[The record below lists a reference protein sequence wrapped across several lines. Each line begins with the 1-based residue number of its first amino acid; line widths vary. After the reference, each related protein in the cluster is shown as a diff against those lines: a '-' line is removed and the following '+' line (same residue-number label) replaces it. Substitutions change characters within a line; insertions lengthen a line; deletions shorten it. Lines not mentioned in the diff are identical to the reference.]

1 MALKFSWKI
10 FIVAFLIII
19 VSFGA
24 GGFVLVNSVF
34 TGSLNAKIESVCQ
47 NNAYATASF
56 YSMNVNAQASGYNSG
71 YIDYTIKNFTKQ
83 LSSGSDDTTVDI
95 GDKSIVTALGGV
107 DFADEARENQRI
119 YRLADDNG
127 RKYLQVLSLVSI
139 LDEDYYI
146 QSIADITG
154 VYESR
159 DSYFRTYQIILM
171 CVALGASLLLLI
183 FSRLITRP
191 LVKLT
196 QTANEIADGNF
207 EKRAE
212 PSSTKEIYELSK
224 SFNTMTEF
232 VEGYIAELNEEVRRR
247 DDFVSAFT
255 HELKTP
261 LTSVIGYADMLRS
274 YELDAEKRRK
284 CADNIYKEGK
294 RLESLS
300 ANLLDLLVLKHT
312 DIEMSRIS
320 AKAVESDTKSAV
332 LFLLE
337 KYGVTL
343 EIDFEQAMLVAEP
356 SLLKTLIYNLIDN
369 SCKASERGGRVIVRG
384 VCQNGRYAVCV
395 GDFGRGIPEDELAKI
410 TEPFYM
416 VDKSRAR
423 SMGGAGIGL
432 ALCSEIARLHDS
444 ELNIKSEVG
453 VGTVISFDVSLAEK
467 EESESVE
474 KQQA

>member
-1 MALKFSWKI
+1 MTMKFSWKI
-10 FIVAFLIII
+10 FIVSFLIII
-19 VSFGA
+19 ISFGA

-34 TGSLNAKIESVCQ
+34 TSSLNAKIESVCQ
-47 NNAYATASF
+47 SNAYATASF
-56 YSMNVNAQASGYNSG
+56 YSMNVNVQASGYNSG

-83 LSSGSDDTTVDI
+83 LSANSDDTDVDI
-95 GDKSIVTALGGV
+95 GDKSIVTAFNDSGL
-107 DFADEARENQRI
+107 AEEIKENERNYRI
-119 YRLADDNG
+119 ANDNG
-127 RKYLQVLSLVSI
+127 RKYLQVVSLVNI
-139 LDEDYYI
+139 FNKDYYI
-146 QSIADITG
+146 QSLADITG
-154 VYESR
+154 IYEDR
-159 DSYFRTYQIILM
+159 DNYFRLYQITLM
-171 CVALGASLLLLI
+171 CVAFGASLMLLI

-196 QTANEIADGNF
+196 QTANEITEGNF

-212 PSSTKEIYELSK
+212 LSSTKEIYELAN
-224 SFNTMTEF
+224 SFNTMTES
-232 VEGYIAELNEEVRRR
+232 VEGYIEELNEEVRRR

-261 LTSVIGYADMLRS
+261 LTSVIGYADMMRS
-274 YELDAEKRRK
+274 YELDADKRRS

-312 DIEMSRIS
+312 DVEMREIGTNI
-320 AKAVESDTKSAV
+320 VERETKSAV

-343 EIDFEQAMLVAEP
+343 EIELEQATIIAEP
-356 SLLKTLIYNLIDN
+356 ALLKTLIYNLIDN
-369 SCKASERGGRVIVRG
+369 SCKASEQGGKVLVRG
-384 VCQNGRYAVCV
+384 ACQGDRYAVCV
-395 GDFGRGIPEDELAKI
+395 GDYGRGIPKEELAKI

-432 ALCSEIARLHDS
+432 ALCNEIARLHGS
-444 ELNIKSEVG
+444 SLNIKSEVG
-453 VGTVISFDVSLAEK
+453 VGTAISFDVPMADSK
-467 EESESVE
+467 ERG
-474 KQQA
+474 

>member
-1 MALKFSWKI
+1 MTMKFSWKI
-10 FIVAFLIII
+10 FIVSFLIII
-19 VSFGA
+19 ISFGA

-34 TGSLNAKIESVCQ
+34 TSSLNAKIESVCQ
-47 NNAYATASF
+47 SNAYATASF
-56 YSMNVNAQASGYNSG
+56 YSMNVNVQASGYNSG

-83 LSSGSDDTTVDI
+83 LSANSDDTDVDI
-95 GDKSIVTALGGV
+95 GDKSIVTAFNDSGL
-107 DFADEARENQRI
+107 AEEIKENERNYRI
-119 YRLADDNG
+119 AKDNG
-127 RKYLQVLSLVSI
+127 RKYLQVVSLVNI
-139 LDEDYYI
+139 FNKDYYI
-146 QSIADITG
+146 QSLADITG
-154 VYESR
+154 IYEDR
-159 DSYFRTYQIILM
+159 DNYFRLYQITLM
-171 CVALGASLLLLI
+171 CVAFGASLMLLI

-196 QTANEIADGNF
+196 QTANEITEGNF

-212 PSSTKEIYELSK
+212 LSSTKEIYELAN
-224 SFNTMTEF
+224 SFNTMTES
-232 VEGYIAELNEEVRRR
+232 VEGYIEELNEEVRRR

-261 LTSVIGYADMLRS
+261 LTSVIGYADMMRS
-274 YELDAEKRRK
+274 YELDADKRRS

-312 DIEMSRIS
+312 DVEMREIGTNI
-320 AKAVESDTKSAV
+320 VERETKSAV

-343 EIDFEQAMLVAEP
+343 EIELEQATIIAEP
-356 SLLKTLIYNLIDN
+356 ALLKTLIYNLIDN
-369 SCKASERGGRVIVRG
+369 SCKASEQGGKVLVRG
-384 VCQNGRYAVCV
+384 ACQGDRYAVCV
-395 GDFGRGIPEDELAKI
+395 GDYGRGIPKEELAKI

-432 ALCSEIARLHDS
+432 ALCNEIARLHGS
-444 ELNIKSEVG
+444 SLNIKSEVG
-453 VGTVISFDVSLAEK
+453 VGTAISFDVPMADSK
-467 EESESVE
+467 ERG
-474 KQQA
+474 

>member
-1 MALKFSWKI
+1 MTMKFSWKI
-10 FIVAFLIII
+10 FIVSFLIII
-19 VSFGA
+19 ISFGA

-34 TGSLNAKIESVCQ
+34 TSSLNAKIESVCQ
-47 NNAYATASF
+47 SNAYATASF
-56 YSMNVNAQASGYNSG
+56 YSMNVNVQASGYNSG

-83 LSSGSDDTTVDI
+83 LSANSDDTDVDI
-95 GDKSIVTALGGV
+95 GDKSIVTAFNDSGL
-107 DFADEARENQRI
+107 AEEIKENERNYRI
-119 YRLADDNG
+119 ANDNG
-127 RKYLQVLSLVSI
+127 RKYLQVVSLVNI
-139 LDEDYYI
+139 LNKDYYI
-146 QSIADITG
+146 QSLADITG
-154 VYESR
+154 IYEDR
-159 DSYFRTYQIILM
+159 DNYFRLYQITLM
-171 CVALGASLLLLI
+171 CVAFGASLMLLI

-196 QTANEIADGNF
+196 QTANEITEGNF

-212 PSSTKEIYELSK
+212 LSSTKEIYELAN
-224 SFNTMTEF
+224 SFNTMTES
-232 VEGYIAELNEEVRRR
+232 VEGYIEELNEEVRRR

-261 LTSVIGYADMLRS
+261 LTSVIGYADMMRS
-274 YELDAEKRRK
+274 YELDADKRRS

-312 DIEMSRIS
+312 DVEMREIGTNI
-320 AKAVESDTKSAV
+320 VERETKSAV

-343 EIDFEQAMLVAEP
+343 EIELEQATIIAEP
-356 SLLKTLIYNLIDN
+356 ALLKTLIYNLIDN
-369 SCKASERGGRVIVRG
+369 SCKASEQGGKVLVRG
-384 VCQNGRYAVCV
+384 ACQGDRYAVCV
-395 GDFGRGIPEDELAKI
+395 GDYGRGIPKEELAKI

-432 ALCSEIARLHDS
+432 ALCNEIARLHGS
-444 ELNIKSEVG
+444 SLNIKSEVG
-453 VGTVISFDVSLAEK
+453 VGTAISFDVPMADSK
-467 EESESVE
+467 ERG
-474 KQQA
+474 

>member
-1 MALKFSWKI
+1 MQFSWKI
-10 FIVAFLIII
+10 FIVSFLIII
-19 VSFGA
+19 VSFGT

-34 TGSLNAKIESVCQ
+34 TNSLNAKIESVCQ
-47 NNAYATASF
+47 SNAYATASF
-56 YSMNVNAQASGYNSG
+56 YSMNVNVQASGYNSG

-83 LSSGSDDTTVDI
+83 LSSSSEDTTVDI
-95 GDKSIVTALGGV
+95 GDKSIVTVFNDGGFV
-107 DFADEARENQRI
+107 EEIKENERNYRI
-119 YRLADDNG
+119 ANENG
-127 RKYLQVLSLVSI
+127 RKYLQVVSLVNI
-139 LDEDYYI
+139 LDMDYYI
-146 QSIADITG
+146 QSLADITD
-154 VYESR
+154 VYENR

-171 CVALGASLLLLI
+171 CVALGASFLLLI

-196 QTANEIADGNF
+196 NTANEIADGNF

-212 PSSTKEIYELSK
+212 PSSTKEIYELSN

-232 VEGYIAELNEEVRRR
+232 VEGYIEELNEEVRRR

-261 LTSVIGYADMLRS
+261 LTSVIGYADMMRS
-274 YELDAEKRRK
+274 YELDADKRRK

-312 DIEMSRIS
+312 DVEMSEIS
-320 AKAVESDTKSAV
+320 TKTIESDAKSAV
-332 LFLLE
+332 IFLLK
-337 KYGVTL
+337 KYDIML
-343 EIDFEQAMLVAEP
+343 ETEFEQATVVAEP
-356 SLLKTLIYNLIDN
+356 ALLKTLIYNLIDN
-369 SCKASERGGRVIVRG
+369 SCKASEKGGKVIVMG
-384 VCQNGRYAVCV
+384 ACQGDRYAICI
-395 GDFGRGIPEDELAKI
+395 GDYGRGIPKEELAKI

-432 ALCSEIARLHDS
+432 ALCTEIARLHGS
-444 ELNIKSEVG
+444 ELKIESEVG
-453 VGTVISFDVSLAEK
+453 VGTAISFDVPIAEK
-467 EESESVE
+467 EGSDNVGESRD
-474 KQQA
+474 